1 MLSLI
6 SHLHRFGDFTLD
18 ARARVLRRG
27 IDPVSL
33 TPKAFEVLFLLVESA
48 GEIVAKEELMNA
60 VWPNSFVEES
70 NLTQTIFMIRKAL
83 GETPHRRYIVT
94 AQGKGYRF
102 VCEVRTSQDNNIE
115 DEQPQVP
122 LDQVSLNQEG
132 PDSRLARTQAIATEQ
147 AAGSSLEHPLV
158 TKHLRSTR
166 LLLAASILLSA
177 GLGAWYVW
185 SRSFSKVPDSGRVML
200 AVLPFQNFT
209 GDPGQEYLSD
219 GLTEEMLSQLGNLD
233 PQHLGVIARTSI
245 MHYKGSSAPLEQIAR
260 ELGVQYVIE
269 GSLRRD
275 ADRLR
280 ISVQFIQVR
289 DQSHL
294 WAREYDRE
302 LTGLLGVEAEIAQE
316 VAGEIQLTL
325 GKHESA
331 TLRRAETGTHSYE
344 AYDFYLRGLYF
355 LNKRWEGFPQAAEYF
370 QQAIDKDPNYARAYA
385 GLANTYAL
393 MSTWLE
399 GKPDDLMPKARAAA
413 LKALQ
418 LDEKLPE
425 AHVALALVGESYDY
439 DWTTAEKEFRRAI
452 ELDPNYSTAH
462 QWYGE
467 GLSWQGRF
475 AEALAESD
483 RARQID
489 PVSLIVASDRGAV
502 LFRARQY
509 DRAIA
514 QYRAVVEMDPRFIQ
528 AFDYLLFSYVRCGRF
543 PEALDEINKYIRP
556 FDPVWATG
564 DEAIVYA
571 QWGRSEE
578 MKRAL
583 AKFEAH
589 PATLQHNWYLRLKV
603 SANTGHID
611 EAVSELQDLLA
622 LRSHVIPTLDT
633 DPFYDALRADPRFD
647 ALLRYGRDR

>member
-27 IDPVSL
+27 TDPISL
-33 TPKAFEVLFLLVESA
+33 TPKAFDVLLLLVESA
-48 GEIVAKEELMNA
+48 GEIVAKEELMKA

-83 GETPHRRYIVT
+83 RETPDRRYIVT
-94 AQGKGYRF
+94 AQGQGYRF
-102 VCEVRTSQDNNIE
+102 VCEVKTDQDKNT
-115 DEQPQVP
+115 DAEQPPAP
-122 LDQVSLNQEG
+122 LADGGRDPGAPRTPGIAPERAAQSSVG
-132 PDSRLARTQAIATEQ
+132 PPLTVKRLTTAQLLV
-147 AAGSSLEHPLV
+147 AA
-158 TKHLRSTR
+158 
-166 LLLAASILLSA
+166 AILLSA

-185 SRSFSKVPDSGRVML
+185 SRTHSPAPDSARVML

-219 GLTEEMLSQLGNLD
+219 GLTEEMLSHLGNLD

-302 LTGLLGVEAEIAQE
+302 LTGLLSVEAEIAQE
-316 VAGEIQLTL
+316 VADEIQLTL
-325 GKHESA
+325 GKHAPSP
-331 TLRRAETGTHSYE
+331 LPRAETGTHSYE
-344 AYDFYLRGLYF
+344 AYDLYLRGLYF
-355 LNKRWEGFPQAAEYF
+355 WNKRWEGFRPAADYF

-418 LDEKLPE
+418 LDESLPE
-425 AHVALALVGESYDY
+425 AHVALALVAESYEY
-439 DWTTAEKEFRRAI
+439 DWPTAEKEYRRAI

-483 RARQID
+483 RARELD

-502 LFRARQY
+502 LFRAREY
-509 DRAIA
+509 DRAIT
-514 QYRAVVEMDPRFIQ
+514 QYRAVLEMDPHFIH
-528 AFDYLLFSYVRCGRF
+528 AFDYLLFSYIRSGRF
-543 PEALDEINKYIRP
+543 PEGLDEIDKYVRP
-556 FDPVWATG
+556 FDPQWAAG
-564 DEAIVYA
+564 DEAMVYG
-571 QWGRSEE
+571 QWGRRQE

-583 AKFEAH
+583 AKFEGFPVAVED
-589 PATLQHNWYLRLKV
+589 NWYLRLKV
-603 SANTGHID
+603 CANTGQTD
-611 EAVSELQDLLA
+611 EAISTLQNLLA
-622 LRSHVIPTLDT
+622 SHSHVIPTLNT
-633 DPFYDALRADPRFD
+633 DPFYDPLRTDPRFE